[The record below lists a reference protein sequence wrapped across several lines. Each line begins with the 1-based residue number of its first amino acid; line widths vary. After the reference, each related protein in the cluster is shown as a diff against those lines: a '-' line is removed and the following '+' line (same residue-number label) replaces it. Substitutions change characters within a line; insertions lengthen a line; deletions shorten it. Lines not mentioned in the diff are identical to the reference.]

1 MPPTRKN
8 RGGSS
13 PRRQTRRRRTRTP
26 NPYKVAAKAYIAE
39 IKDLRVELKGIQKMY
54 RDADIILN
62 NQPNEKDKEKAMN
75 DKENAKLDMLEKHKN
90 GFPLP
95 KKDGVEIGLNNR
107 DIFRIIT
114 KIPIKER
121 WNIIATGY
129 LMIRPLEQRR
139 RRMENALA
147 KFEGSMEPIEFKNQ
161 LNFFRKITSAS
172 NSNPNETIDGSDLSG
187 PYGHAAPPA
196 YENPGPLYKSK
207 ESSKYGF
214 PTSTPPPEYP
224 PPNYEV
230 GGSRRKRK
238 NKNKLNKL
246 RKTKRRY
253 TRK

>member
-8 RGGSS
+8 RGGST

-26 NPYKVAAKAYIAE
+26 NPYKVAAKAYVEE

-95 KKDGVEIGLNNR
+95 KKDGVTIRLNNR
-107 DIFRIIT
+107 DIFRIIK

-147 KFEGSMEPIEFKNQ
+147 KFEGSMEPIEFRNQ
-161 LNFFRKITSAS
+161 LEFFRKKIPAS
-172 NSNPNETIDGSDLSG
+172 NSNEIIYGSDLSG

-196 YENPGPLYKSK
+196 YENPGPSYKLEK
-207 ESSKYGF
+207 SSKYGF

-224 PPNYEV
+224 PPDYTL

-238 NKNKLNKL
+238 TKNKTRKNKSH
-246 RKTKRRY
+246 KKRY

>member
-1 MPPTRKN
+1 MHHTRKN
-8 RGGSS
+8 KGGSL
-13 PRRQTRRRRTRTP
+13 PRRQTRRTRTRTP
-26 NPYKVAAKAYIAE
+26 NPYKVAAKAYVEE
-39 IKDLRVELKGIQKMY
+39 IKDLRVELKAIQKMY

-75 DKENAKLDMLEKHKN
+75 DKENAKLDMIEKHKN

-107 DIFRIIT
+107 DIFRIIK

-147 KFEGSMEPIEFKNQ
+147 KFEGSMEPIEFRNQ
-161 LNFFRKITSAS
+161 LEFFRKIISY
-172 NSNPNETIDGSDLSG
+172 SNPNEIIDGSDLSG

-196 YENPGPLYKSK
+196 YKNPGPSYKSEK
-207 ESSKYGF
+207 SSKYGF

-224 PPNYEV
+224 PPNYEE

-238 NKNKLNKL
+238 NKTKLNKL